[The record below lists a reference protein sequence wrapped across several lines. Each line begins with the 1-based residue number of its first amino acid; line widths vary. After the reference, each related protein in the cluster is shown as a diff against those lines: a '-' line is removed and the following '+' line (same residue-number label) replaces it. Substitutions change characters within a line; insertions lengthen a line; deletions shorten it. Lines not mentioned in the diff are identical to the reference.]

1 MPAALTDPA
10 LAYLRKQCGL
20 PPKPATM
27 PSPDPDDP
35 AERLLTTAEA
45 ARAAHVDEARI
56 RDWDR
61 RGLITPAGHA
71 DGRPVYRELDVLQ
84 AEAAT
89 RRAARERA
97 LAEAAME
104 GLGSAS
110 T

>member
-1 MPAALTDPA
+1 
-10 LAYLRKQCGL
+10 
-20 PPKPATM
+20 M

-35 AERLLTTAEA
+35 SERLLTTAEA

-89 RRAARERA
+89 RRAARTIA
-97 LAEAAME
+97 LAREAVE
-104 GLGSAS
+104 GLDAPV

>member
-1 MPAALTDPA
+1 MSEPDARPG
-10 LAYLRKQCGL
+10 Q
-20 PPKPATM
+20 
-27 PSPDPDDP
+27 DPDNP

-61 RGLITPAGHA
+61 RGLITPAARA

-89 RRAARERA
+89 RRAARAAA
-97 LAEAAME
+97 LAREAAE
-104 GLGSAS
+104 GLDAPG